1 MTPNSAAYGLH
12 LWLHAYLETSQP
24 EKDEQMTASK
34 NFTVSDASI
43 NVVFKAEAAIADLK
57 GQNRDNNEA
66 ANAQKM
72 GAYGEVIA
80 TIAHVKLVKGN
91 LPRAVS
97 KTLRT
102 ALLEEAGLKEATVK
116 RYVENSVGAVR
127 LITDQIGDIPS
138 QYTADAIVR
147 DLAAMDI
154 DSENKLAKAVK
165 GESDKSKAQ
174 RLAEQ
179 VVGKFSTKKDENGK
193 QVQGDVFK
201 DGLDDDELDEFQNVM
216 RELMAARK
224 AYRDTAAAKAAE
236 AEAANENDTVDAAVV
251 AMLDELGIAS

>member
-1 MTPNSAAYGLH
+1 
-12 LWLHAYLETSQP
+12 
-24 EKDEQMTASK
+24 MTAK
-34 NFTVSDASI
+34 EFMVTATAI
-43 NVVFKAEAAIADLK
+43 NNVYRAEQTITDLK
-57 GQNRDNNEA
+57 GQNRENNDA
-66 ANAQKM
+66 ANAHKM

-91 LPRAVS
+91 LPRTVS
-97 KTLRT
+97 KKLRS

-127 LITDQIGDIPS
+127 LIKDQIGDIPS

-165 GESDKSKAQ
+165 GETSKSKAQ

-201 DGLDDDELDEFQNVM
+201 DGLDDDELDEFQNIM

-224 AYRDTAAAKAAE
+224 AYRDTEAAKAAAAE
-236 AEAANENDTVDAAVV
+236 AETENDTVDAAVV
-251 AMLDELGIAS
+251 AMLDELGVAS

>member
-1 MTPNSAAYGLH
+1 
-12 LWLHAYLETSQP
+12 
-24 EKDEQMTASK
+24 MTAK
-34 NFTVSDASI
+34 EFMVTASAI
-43 NVVFKAEAAIADLK
+43 NNVYRAEQSITDLK
-57 GQNRDNNEA
+57 GQNRENNDA
-66 ANAQKM
+66 ANAHKM

-91 LPRAVS
+91 LPRTVS
-97 KTLRT
+97 KKLRS

-127 LITDQIGDIPS
+127 LIKDQIGDIPS

-147 DLAAMDI
+147 DLAAMEI
-154 DSENKLAKAVK
+154 DSENKLAKMVK
-165 GESDKSKAQ
+165 GETAKSKAQ

-224 AYRDTAAAKAAE
+224 AYRDTEAAKAAAAE
-236 AEAANENDTVDAAVV
+236 AENENDTVDAAVV
-251 AMLDELGIAS
+251 AMLDELGVAS

>member
-97 KTLRT
+97 KTLRA

-147 DLAAMDI
+147 DLATMDI

>member
-1 MTPNSAAYGLH
+1 
-12 LWLHAYLETSQP
+12 
-24 EKDEQMTASK
+24 MTASK

-97 KTLRT
+97 KTLRA

-127 LITDQIGDIPS
+127 LIKDQIGDIPS
-138 QYTADAIVR
+138 QYTADAIVK
-147 DLAAMDI
+147 DLAALEI

-193 QVQGDVFK
+193 QMQGDVFK

-236 AEAANENDTVDAAVV
+236 TEAANENNTVDAAVV
-251 AMLDELGIAS
+251 AMLDELGVAS

>member
-1 MTPNSAAYGLH
+1 
-12 LWLHAYLETSQP
+12 
-24 EKDEQMTASK
+24 MTAK
-34 NFTVSDASI
+34 EFMVTATAI
-43 NVVFKAEAAIADLK
+43 NNVYRAEQTITDLK
-57 GQNRDNNEA
+57 GQNRENNDA
-66 ANAQKM
+66 ANAHKM

-91 LPRAVS
+91 LPRTVS
-97 KTLRT
+97 KKLRS

-147 DLAAMDI
+147 DLAAMEI
-154 DSENKLAKAVK
+154 DSENKLAKMVK
-165 GESDKSKAQ
+165 GETAKSKAQ
-174 RLAEQ
+174 RLAGQ

-224 AYRDTAAAKAAE
+224 AYRDTEAAKAAAAE
-236 AEAANENDTVDAAVV
+236 AENENDTVDAAVV
-251 AMLDELGIAS
+251 AMLDELGVAS